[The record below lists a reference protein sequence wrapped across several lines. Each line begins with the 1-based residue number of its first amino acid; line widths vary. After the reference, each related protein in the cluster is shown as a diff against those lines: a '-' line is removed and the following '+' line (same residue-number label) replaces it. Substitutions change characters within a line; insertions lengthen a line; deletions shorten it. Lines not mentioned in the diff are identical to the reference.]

1 MKNAIEPLEVRES
14 KPVEAPEEKPAEAK
28 PAEEKP
34 AEEKPAEAPAGDPE
48 RLAAL
53 EAELEELKGQKAE
66 LQTQVP
72 RPAITKE

>member
-14 KPVEAPEEKPAEAK
+14 KPVEAPEEKPAE
-28 PAEEKP
+28 
-34 AEEKPAEAPAGDPE
+34 EKPAEAPSGDPE

-72 RPAITKE
+72 RPAITP